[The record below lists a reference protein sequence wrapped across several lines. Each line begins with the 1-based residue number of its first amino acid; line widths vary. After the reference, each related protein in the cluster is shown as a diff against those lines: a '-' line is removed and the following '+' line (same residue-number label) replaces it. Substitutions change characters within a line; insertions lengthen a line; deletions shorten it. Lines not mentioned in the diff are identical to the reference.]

1 MKVELTIKRQD
12 GTMDIE
18 THDNINSALASY
30 SYNELSC
37 AYTER
42 AVIGMDLVVR
52 YDDTQ
57 KAVADAISEMR
68 LDR

>member
-52 YDDTQ
+52 YDETV
-57 KAVADAISEMR
+57 KAVEDAIAELR